1 MANNILQITFSRK
14 QKSTG
19 LHRGENE
26 WQPFP
31 SPNVA
36 SDARNKSDAIK
47 AETQSSPPTR
57 SDQSPQQQS
66 ATAKIFEILF
76 RFLKQWHEQMLHC
89 YRATHAW

>member
-1 MANNILQITFSRK
+1 MAKTILQITFLRK

-36 SDARNKSDAIK
+36 SDARDKSDAIK

-57 SDQSPQQQS
+57 PQSRQ
-66 ATAKIFEILF
+66 IFEILF
-76 RFLKQWHEQMLHC
+76 RFLKQWHKQMLHC